1 MTTQPIL
8 ISKKQTAEL
17 LGISIGLLDKL
28 VRQGKIE
35 RIRIGRRTLF
45 RRDAVEALTLTH
57 SQRMALGRPVGI
69 IQ

>member
-8 ISKKQTAEL
+8 LSKKQAAEM

-28 VRQGKIE
+28 VRQGQIE
-35 RIRIGRRTLF
+35 RVRIGRRTLF
-45 RRDAVEALTLTH
+45 RRDAIEALTLTQ
-57 SQRMALGRPVGI
+57 SQRRALARPAGT